1 MMQHSAP
8 QRNASDVIE
17 SLLPAC
23 PYWWQL

>member
-1 MMQHSAP
+1 MQHSAP